1 LNRSVSFHE
10 AARDELREAARWYE
24 REREG
29 LGGEFGLAVEMAV
42 ERAARGELPSL
53 ASVEASQ
60 PGTRKILLQRF
71 PYAVHFDMSDSE
83 MFVWAVAH
91 QRRRPGYWR
100 TRT

>member
-1 LNRSVSFHE
+1 LNRRISFHD

-29 LGGEFGLAVEMAV
+29 LGEEFLLAVQTAI
-42 ERAARGELPSL
+42 ERAARGELPGL
-53 ASVEASQ
+53 AAPETSP
-60 PGTRKILLQRF
+60 PGTRRIFLQRF
-71 PYAVHFDMSDSE
+71 PYAVHFGMSQSE

-100 TRT
+100 TRR